1 MTSQGYTGQRNEILK
16 KEMRWKNRGEKLLSL
31 KREGGRER
39 DKGSDNTATM
49 TEQLSRGL
57 GVAKG
62 SYTL

>member
-1 MTSQGYTGQRNEILK
+1 MEEWGK
-16 KEMRWKNRGEKLLSL
+16 KLLSL

-62 SYTL
+62 SYTH